1 MKIAIS
7 GANGYIAGNLIYK
20 LETHG
25 IEIVKIKREVLYDID
40 KLKKALTGIDV
51 VINLA
56 GAPILQRWTAQNKKS
71 ILQSRTITTQN
82 IVLAINQ
89 IAIDFRPKTLIQSSA
104 VGIYSTG
111 NKHDESS
118 SDFADDFV
126 GQVVKS
132 WEQSTVELDRAVRK
146 VIFRIGV
153 VLGKDSQTIKN
164 VLPVFNLG
172 LGGKI
177 GSGNQSFPFVHIDD
191 VVGAIYWAIK
201 NAEVHGVYNLVA
213 PESIDNLK
221 FTRELASKL
230 GRPALLKVPAI
241 ALKLAYGEASS
252 LLLTAPT
259 VQPERLLKYGYRFK
273 YPDIKS
279 ALQEIV
285 SSK

>member
-1 MKIAIS
+1 MKIAIT
-7 GANGYIAGNLIYK
+7 GANGYIAGNLINK
-20 LETHG
+20 LEAQEN
-25 IEIVKIKREVLYDID
+25 EIVKIERELLYDVD
-40 KLKKALTGIDV
+40 KLKTVLKGIDV

-71 ILQSRTITTQN
+71 ILQSRAITTQN

-89 IAIDFRPKTLIQSSA
+89 IALDFRPKTLIQTSA

-118 SDFADDFV
+118 TNFADDFV

-132 WEQSTVELDRAVRK
+132 WEQSTVELDKAVRK

-172 LGGKI
+172 LGGKM

-191 VVGAIYWAIK
+191 VVGAIYWAVK
-201 NAEVHGVYNLVA
+201 NTEVHGIYNLAA
-213 PESIDNLK
+213 PESIDNLI
-221 FTRELASKL
+221 FTNELASKL

-252 LLLTAPT
+252 LLLTGPS

-279 ALQEIV
+279 ALQEII
-285 SSK
+285 SPK

>member
-7 GANGYIAGNLIYK
+7 GANGYIAGNLIKK
-20 LETHG
+20 LEVHG
-25 IEIVKIKREVLYDID
+25 IEIVKIRREVLYDID
-40 KLKKALTGIDV
+40 KLKTGLTGIDV

-71 ILQSRTITTQN
+71 ILQSRTIPTQN

-89 IAIDFRPKTLIQSSA
+89 IAIDFRPKTLIQTSA

-111 NKHDESS
+111 NVHDESS

-172 LGGKI
+172 LGGKM

-191 VVGAIYWAIK
+191 VVGAIYWAVK

-221 FTRELASKL
+221 FTNELASKL

-252 LLLTAPT
+252 LLLTSPS

-279 ALQEIV
+279 ALQEII
-285 SSK
+285 SPQ